1 MQTTIQKWGNSLAVR
16 IPTTF
21 AKELT
26 MSAGTLV
33 EMTVE
38 DGKIILSPIKEPDY
52 TLEELMKGVTKENL
66 HGEIDWGKPM
76 GREVW

>member
-21 AKELT
+21 AKELAMT
-26 MSAGTLV
+26 AGTPV

-38 DGKIILSPIKEPDY
+38 DGKITLSTIKEPEY
-52 TLEELMKGVTKENL
+52 TLEDLMKGVTKENM
-66 HGEIDWGKPM
+66 HAEIDWGKPM